1 MQRESRV
8 TNTEIQWPD
17 AFAPTRSSIH
27 VSNRLDMAAP
37 PEAVWSTLVAA
48 TRWPL
53 WYANAADVRIQGGGD
68 SLRAGAAFRWRT
80 FGFTLNTVVQEY
92 EPCERLA
99 WLATGPGIRA
109 YHAWLITP
117 LAEGCRVVTEE
128 TQNGALVWIGRLLYG
143 SRMKRWHQVWLEGLA
158 AQAS

>member
-1 MQRESRV
+1 MSG
-8 TNTEIQWPD
+8 TEIHWPD
-17 AFAPTRSSIH
+17 AFAPTRSRVH

-48 TRWPL
+48 TCWPL
-53 WYANAADVRIQGGGD
+53 WYANAADVRIDGGSD
-68 SLRAGAAFRWRT
+68 RLQAGSAFSWRS
-80 FGFTLNTVVQEY
+80 FGFTLKTVVQEY

-99 WLATGPGIRA
+99 WLATAPGIRA

-128 TQNGALVWIGRLLYG
+128 TQHGALARVGHLLFRGR
-143 SRMKRWHQVWLEGLA
+143 MERWHQIWLEGLA